1 MNNIWKDRYKQVE
14 KNPCH
19 DTKKNKNN
27 SKPSHTSHPSPKRS
41 SIDSLKG
48 KTVTIY
54 KGGPESKSGKLLDVQ
69 SDYLTLYT
77 QNKAVI
83 YYQTE
88 HVKSIIEDSKFN
100 SAQHL
105 HADNDKVNYLSEK

>member
-1 MNNIWKDRYKQVE
+1 MNNIWKDRYKKDRYKQVE
-14 KNPCH
+14 N
-19 DTKKNKNN
+19 
-27 SKPSHTSHPSPKRS
+27 
-41 SIDSLKG
+41 IDSLKG
-48 KTVTIY
+48 KMVTIY

-105 HADNDKVNYLSEK
+105 HADNDKVDYLSEKNFNNLLMRLVD